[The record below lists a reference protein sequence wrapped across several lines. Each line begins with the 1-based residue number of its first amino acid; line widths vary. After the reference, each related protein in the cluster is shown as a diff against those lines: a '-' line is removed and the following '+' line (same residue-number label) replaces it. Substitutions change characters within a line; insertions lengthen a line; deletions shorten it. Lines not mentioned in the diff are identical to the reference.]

1 MNGWISIWLTRRRS
15 SSPANDHW
23 LLTSAPTTQ
32 WPGIQTATAAG
43 PALHLPV
50 PRAFAVA
57 VGSVTVG
64 PKPTIRSPPAS
75 SARAWP
81 AASATARRPAA
92 VARRGLPVGERAGGV
107 SGGMRAGA
115 SCSRSSPARC
125 PGTRAGCTAIPWAS
139 APPPSGRPCA
149 RPRRTGPSRGSL
161 PGSPSRGSP
170 ARTAA
175 PASSR
180 RPPAGRPGRRGAP
193 ARADRCAPS
202 APRAS
207 SHGLPSRSRSRGH
220 PPRGP
225 TARAAST
232 RRARERRLRRRGQGE
247 LHAPG
252 LRPPLRGVVR
262 RDRAAL
268 AVPLGR
274 QHLRPE
280 ALRRQEVLD
289 VLGAPLRQHLVRG
302 DAFTLQRRADRRGI
316 GVAAHVDLVLLARR
330 ELPGQLGDDLL
341 ARGGHL
347 PLARR
352 EEQVAVHRVLDRA
365 LQPADLRGL
374 PADLLALRGEL
385 RLLRLRLLLEGRVLV
400 HDLVVLGPGDAAGQE
415 RRDRDGRDQRAPAEF
430 DRCRGHLVTPSW
442 AEPSPLRPGDRG
454 RQTRPAAGPPPANC
468 GNLRRATPA

>member
-1 MNGWISIWLTRRRS
+1 MTGAMVRVIRFQPPPIVRGTTGWKLRTFCVLPCSPTPKLMLSWNGTLIRLAIGFC
-15 SSPANDHW
+15 ACFA
-23 LLTSAPTTQ
+23 SAS
-32 WPGIQTATAAG
+32 
-43 PALHLPV
+43 V
-50 PRAFAVA
+50 P
-57 VGSVTVG
+57 
-64 PKPTIRSPPAS
+64 PPAS

-81 AASATARRPAA
+81 AASATATRPPAT
-92 VARRGLPVGERAGGV
+92 ARRGLSVGERAGGV

-139 APPPSGRPCA
+139 GPPPSGRPYA

-180 RPPAGRPGRRGAP
+180 RPPAGRPGRRGP

-225 TARAAST
+225 TARARHPPA
-232 RRARERRLRRRGQGE
+232 RARERRLRRRGQGE
-247 LHAPG
+247 LHAPV

-262 RDRAAL
+262 RDRAGL

-274 QHLRPE
+274 EQLRLE
-280 ALRRQEVLD
+280 ALRREEVLD
-289 VLGAPLRQHLVRG
+289 VLGAPLRQHLVAG
-302 DAFTLQRRADRRGI
+302 DAFTPQRRADRRGV
-316 GVAAHVDLVLLARR
+316 GVAAHVDLVLRARR
-330 ELPGQLGDDLL
+330 ELLGQLGDDLL

-365 LQPADLRGL
+365 LQPAELRAL

-415 RRDRDGRDQRAPAEF
+415 RRDRNG
-430 DRCRGHLVTPSW
+430 
-442 AEPSPLRPGDRG
+442 
-454 RQTRPAAGPPPANC
+454 
-468 GNLRRATPA
+468 